1 MISDQDG
8 HQGNDP
14 DSGPGNVR
22 GNDSGNSRGNDPGN
36 VRGDDQDKDMTS
48 QLRTVLIV
56 GTGLIGTSLA
66 LALRRKDVRVL
77 LADRDQGAVRLAREL
92 GAGEEWRPGEARAE
106 WRSGDPDPEIDLA
119 VIAVPPAHVAGEL
132 LRLQKAGV
140 ARFYTDVASVKAEPI
155 QRAIELGCD
164 LSTYVA
170 SHPLAGRERSGPGAA
185 RADLFLGRPWAL
197 CPTAEATAA
206 ARESVLRLVE
216 LCGANPMEVD
226 ATDHDGAVAVVSHAP
241 HVTAAAVAARLAD
254 ASDIALG
261 LAGQGVRDVTRIAGS
276 DPGLWLGI
284 LSGNA
289 APVADVLE
297 AVSRDLAEAAT
308 ALRALAGGD
317 GTAGGELTHLLK
329 RGVAGHGRIPGKH
342 GGPAPAYVVVPVV
355 IGDRPGQL
363 ARLFQIC
370 DEVGVNVEDV
380 RLEHA
385 PGLPLGIAELSVQPD
400 SADALNRALHERGWQ
415 VP

>member
-1 MISDQDG
+1 MASE
-8 HQGNDP
+8 
-14 DSGPGNVR
+14 
-22 GNDSGNSRGNDPGN
+22 
-36 VRGDDQDKDMTS
+36 
-48 QLRTVLIV
+48 LRSVLVV

-66 LALRRKDVRVL
+66 LALRKHGVRVL
-77 LADRDQGAVRLAREL
+77 LADREQGALRLAREL
-92 GAGEEWRPGEARAE
+92 GAGEEWEPDAL
-106 WRSGDPDPEIDLA
+106 DPEPVDLA
-119 VIAVPPAHVAGEL
+119 VIAVPPAYVASEL
-132 LRLQKAGV
+132 LELQRRGV

-155 QRAIELGCD
+155 QRAAQIGCD

-170 SHPLAGRERSGPGAA
+170 SHPLAGREKSGPGAA

-197 CPTAEATAA
+197 CPTGEADPEAKAT
-206 ARESVLRLVE
+206 VLRLVE
-216 LCGANPMEVD
+216 LCGANPVEVD
-226 ATDHDGAVAVVSHAP
+226 ADEHDQAVAVVSHAP
-241 HVTAAAVAARLAD
+241 HVTASAVAARLAEATD
-254 ASDIALG
+254 VALG

-289 APVADVLE
+289 TPVAEVLE
-297 AVSRDLAEAAT
+297 AVARDLSEAAT
-308 ALRALAGGD
+308 ALRALADGD
-317 GTAGGELTHLLK
+317 GTATGDLTALLK

-342 GGPAPAYVVVPVV
+342 GGPAPAYVVVQVV

-363 ARLFQIC
+363 ARLFQAC

-400 SADALNRALHERGWQ
+400 AAAALTEALHERGWH